1 MENSSSEVKAYMA
14 SKAYSARG
22 KRVKKDFEFRVKE
35 QSKKI
40 PIDERDRVL
49 NKVREFFETG
59 KGERLNEIEEY
70 ILKEIAG
77 VYFSAYKKAIE
88 ILDNNKQGGI
98 ENER

>member
-1 MENSSSEVKAYMA
+1 MGNSSSEVNAYMA

-22 KRVKKDFEFRVKE
+22 KREKKDFEFRVKE

-59 KGERLNEIEEY
+59 KGERLNE
-70 ILKEIAG
+70 
-77 VYFSAYKKAIE
+77 
-88 ILDNNKQGGI
+88 
-98 ENER
+98 